1 MRLSSFVNAGG
12 RRPLSAMT
20 PCGAP
25 MMVLSNKT
33 TFFNYEAM
41 GFGKVSRQRAKETVA
56 WEVKKLGSIEE
67 YFDKLMRRRHESDTG
82 VINLPRR
89 NFEDV
94 MNQYVKTEEDY
105 EHLLGA
111 FYNYLGHR
119 NSFPQVSTDA
129 LLKKAL
135 ALDKP
140 ELAYPLIG
148 NHAEL
153 LIHPHSTLMKSFLKN
168 VLKTKE
174 YDQLKAFFDVTRGR
188 YMLQRP

>member
-1 MRLSSFVNAGG
+1 
-12 RRPLSAMT
+12 
-20 PCGAP
+20 
-25 MMVLSNKT
+25 MVLSNKT
-33 TFFNYEAM
+33 TFFNCEAM
-41 GFGKVSRQRAKETVA
+41 GFAKVSRKRAKETIA
-56 WEVKKLGSIEE
+56 FEVKKLGSVEE

-94 MNQYVKTEEDY
+94 MTHYVKTEDDY

-119 NSFPQVSTDA
+119 NTFPQLSTDA

-135 ALDKP
+135 ALNKP

-153 LIHPHSTLMKSFLKN
+153 LIHPHPKLLKSFFKV
-168 VLKTKE
+168 VLRTKE
-174 YDQLKAFFDVTRGR
+174 YDQLKAFFDVTKGR
-188 YMLQRP
+188 YML